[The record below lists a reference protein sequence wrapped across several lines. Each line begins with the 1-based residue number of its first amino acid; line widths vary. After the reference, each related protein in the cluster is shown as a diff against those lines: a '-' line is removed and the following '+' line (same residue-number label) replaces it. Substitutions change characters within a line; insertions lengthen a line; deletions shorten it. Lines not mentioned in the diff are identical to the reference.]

1 MSGFDW
7 EQRLMELGARHVPD
21 TRLGVW
27 DITVERTADDGVR
40 LSGATTSAE
49 GLTELQAKAGEHAE
63 VDVEQ
68 LPERALQGAIQV
80 VAHRSLA
87 YLRRHPSHATEMV
100 SQVIMG
106 EEALALRRSD
116 DWLQV
121 QTGDGYVAWL
131 HQGSCLLSD
140 PGDPVEYRARLAA
153 NRPRDGSWIVVKRGA
168 VARQAPESEAPIVA
182 DLVQGAIVEAHA
194 GDSVLELMLPDGT
207 RGWVDTGAAVQ
218 ADHLGNVFP
227 HDGTAIVAHAATFLG
242 LPYLWGGTS
251 EKGFDCSGLV
261 QRVYGLHGVR
271 LPRDADQQSVIGT
284 EIDPGTDWKASR
296 DGDLAFFVEPP
307 GQRVTHVGIL
317 TTGGQMVH
325 ASTTRNGVGW
335 DTLNPADPMQSAF
348 GSRLASWLVGVRRV
362 LES

>member
-1 MSGFDW
+1 
-7 EQRLMELGARHVPD
+7 MELGARHVPD
-21 TRLGVW
+21 GRLGVW
-27 DITVERTADDGVR
+27 DITVERTANDGVR
-40 LSGATTSAE
+40 LSGATTSVE
-49 GLTELQAKAGEHAE
+49 GLTELQAKAAEHAA

-68 LPERALQGAIQV
+68 LPERALQGAIRV

-100 SQVIMG
+100 SQMIMG
-106 EEALALRRSD
+106 EEALALRRSN

-140 PGDPVEYRARLAA
+140 PGDPVEYRTRLAA
-153 NRPRDGSWIVVKRGA
+153 DRLRDGSWIVVKRGA
-168 VARQAPESEAPIVA
+168 VARQTPDSEAPIVA
-182 DLVQGAIVEAHA
+182 DLVRGAIVEAHA
-194 GDSVLELMLPDGT
+194 GDNVLELTLPDGI
-207 RGWVDTGAAVQ
+207 RGWVEAGAAVQ
-218 ADHLGNVFP
+218 IDHLGDVFP
-227 HDGTAIVAHAATFLG
+227 RDGAAIVAHAATFLG

-271 LPRDADQQSVIGT
+271 LPRDADQQFAIGI
-284 EIDPGTDWKASR
+284 EIDPGAGWEAIR

-307 GQRVTHVGIL
+307 GERVTHVGIL

-325 ASTTRNGVGW
+325 ASTTRNGVAW
-335 DTLNPADPMQSAF
+335 DTLNPADPMQSTF
-348 GSRLASWLVGVRRV
+348 GNRLASWLVGVRRV

>member
-7 EQRLMELGARHVPD
+7 EQRLMELGAQHVPD
-21 TRLGVW
+21 ARLGVW
-27 DITVERTADDGVR
+27 DITVELTANDGVR
-40 LSGATTSAE
+40 LSGATTSVE

-68 LPERALQGAIQV
+68 LPERALQGAIRV
-80 VAHRSLA
+80 VADRSLA

-100 SQVIMG
+100 SQLIMG

-140 PGDPVEYRARLAA
+140 PGDPIEYRARLAA
-153 NRPRDGSWIVVKRGA
+153 DRLRAGSWIVIKRSA
-168 VARQAPESEAPIVA
+168 VARQAPDPEAPILA
-182 DLVQGAIVEAHA
+182 DLVQGAIVEGHA
-194 GDSVLELMLPDGT
+194 VDNALQLTLPDGT
-207 RGWVDTGAAVQ
+207 RGWVDTGTAVQ
-218 ADHLGNVFP
+218 VDHLDDVFP
-227 HDGTAIVAHAATFLG
+227 HDGAAIVAHAATFLG

-261 QRVYGLHGVR
+261 QRVCGLHGVR
-271 LPRDADQQSVIGT
+271 LPRDADQQFVIGT
-284 EIDPGTDWKASR
+284 EVDPGAGWKAIR

-325 ASTTRNGVGW
+325 ASTTRNGVAW

-348 GSRLASWLVGVRRV
+348 GSRLTSWLVGVRRV

>member
-21 TRLGVW
+21 ARLGVW
-27 DITVERTADDGVR
+27 DITVERMANDGVG

-49 GLTELQAKAGEHAE
+49 GLRELRAKAGDHAD

-68 LPERALQGAIQV
+68 LPESALQGAIRV

-87 YLRRHPSHATEMV
+87 YLRRHPGHATEMV
-100 SQVIMG
+100 SQMIMG

-116 DWLQV
+116 DWVQV

-131 HQGSCLLSD
+131 HQGSCILSD
-140 PGDPVEYRARLAA
+140 PGDPVEYRARLVAD
-153 NRPRDGSWIVVKRGA
+153 RPRDGSWTVVKRGA
-168 VARQAPESEAPIVA
+168 VARQAPDPEAPIVA
-182 DLVQGAIVEAHA
+182 DLVQGAIVDARA
-194 GDSVLELMLPDGT
+194 GDNALELTLPDGT
-207 RGWVDTGAAVQ
+207 RGWVEAGAAVQ
-218 ADHLGNVFP
+218 VDHLANVFP
-227 HDGTAIVAHAATFLG
+227 HDGPAIIAHVATFLG

-271 LPRDADQQSVIGT
+271 LPRDADQQYVIGT
-284 EIDPGTDWKASR
+284 QVDPGAGWKAIR

-307 GQRVTHVGIL
+307 GPRVTHVGIL

-325 ASTTRNGVGW
+325 ASTTQNGVAW

-348 GSRLASWLVGVRRV
+348 GGRLASSLVGVGRV